1 MKIKNIGDALMAAG
15 EEIRDHDLVLTLINN
30 VGHDFDT
37 IVAVIST
44 QQRFISLED
53 AHFLLM
59 MHE

>member
-1 MKIKNIGDALMAAG
+1 MAAG